1 MSLSKIFI
9 RPVTFRATED
19 ATEPSSVASVNVTGG
34 LVIKKSTYIAENL
47 VTGGTATFTSGV
59 KISEDLDMSSKNI
72 KNVADPV
79 DVSDAVNKSYFD
91 AKTYNPVQSHI
102 TSVGT
107 LSQLSVSGRAL
118 FTDTTDTI
126 SPINGGSALFS
137 GGIGVKST
145 LWVGGT
151 QGIKMSNTVGPVIT
165 KDVNRFST
173 GLYTNTGSSGLF
185 YESGDLVTLATMN
198 LGSSVFNGVQ
208 FAGYN
213 SDSTLTSWM
222 TIWSYNGTV
231 SIKGTTD
238 STSSITGVLQ
248 VAGGVGVGGSIYT
261 GSDLASRF
269 LKSTYNVI
277 NSNFICISSQTAV
290 NGVGTGIYFHSS
302 NQITVFPKAAFLF
315 ERTGTNGLGNLHY
328 VTRTGTDQSLVTI
341 ADSKFQILSTG
352 EVIITS
358 TTDSTSTTSGALQIK
373 GGAGIGKILT
383 VAKQINIGDAIDST
397 TAIRNFN
404 LMSSDAV
411 LRIWRPTADP
421 SVELIT
427 GTVTTNPGDSSNSHW
442 DFFVSNPNK
451 SFTIRDRSS
460 GVNRNRLTIGSDG
473 NVLISSTTDSSS
485 LTTGALQVSGG
496 VGLGGSIS
504 IGKSWRMFGA
514 TSGSVSIA
522 APATVTSYSLILPST
537 VAPANN
543 YALVS
548 DISGNLSWSQMITA
562 NPSFTTASIT
572 SSTNS
577 TSTTSG
583 ALQVTGGVG
592 VGGSLYAGNMFIGT
606 NAVATQAYVTGFG
619 YITSSALTPYLTSAT
634 AASTTYLTSSS
645 AATYQ
650 PVITAGTGL
659 TKSGNTLSVNAAQTQ
674 ITSVGTLTGLTSSGT
689 VSITSGTVSNSTIS
703 GALQVTG
710 GVGVGGSVY
719 AGNMFIGTNAVAT
732 QAYVT
737 GLGYITSSALTP
749 YLTSATAASTY
760 LTTSSAAST
769 YLTTS
774 SASSTYQP
782 IITAGTGLTKTGN
795 TLSVNAAQTQITSV
809 GTLTGLT
816 SSGTVSITSTTDS
829 LSTASGA
836 LQVA

>member
-59 KISEDLDMSSKNI
+59 KISEDLDMSSKNV

-79 DVSDAVNKSYFD
+79 DISDAVNKSYFD

-118 FTDTTDTI
+118 FTDTTDTT

-185 YESGDLVTLATMN
+185 YESGDWVTLATMN

-238 STSSITGVLQ
+238 STSSTTGVLQ
-248 VAGGVGVGGSIYT
+248 VAGGVGVGGNIHT

-277 NSNFICISSQTAV
+277 NPNFICISSQTAV

-302 NQITVFPKAAFLF
+302 NLTTVFPKAAFLF

-358 TTDSTSTTSGALQIK
+358 TTDSASTTSGALQIK

-427 GTVTTNPGDSSNSHW
+427 GTVTTNPADPSNSHW

-473 NVLISSTTDSSS
+473 NVLIS
-485 LTTGALQVSGG
+485 
-496 VGLGGSIS
+496 
-504 IGKSWRMFGA
+504 
-514 TSGSVSIA
+514 
-522 APATVTSYSLILPST
+522 
-537 VAPANN
+537 
-543 YALVS
+543 
-548 DISGNLSWSQMITA
+548 
-562 NPSFTTASIT
+562 

-634 AASTTYLTSSS
+634 AASTYLTSSS
-645 AATYQ
+645 AASTYQ